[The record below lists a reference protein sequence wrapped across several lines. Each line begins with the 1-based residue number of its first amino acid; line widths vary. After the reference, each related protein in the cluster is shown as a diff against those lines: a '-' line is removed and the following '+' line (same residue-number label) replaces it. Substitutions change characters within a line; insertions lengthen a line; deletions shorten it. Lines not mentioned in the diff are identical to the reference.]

1 MKVLLTTPVAHTR
14 YDYIRHILTPGI
26 KLPISSYFPS
36 LALDSI
42 KASLEEDNEVTL
54 LHPKRFRDI
63 RKRLGG
69 VDLVGISSTTGDYA
83 DALETASRVK
93 QVAPETR
100 VVMGGPHVSVQDVE
114 TLETGNADV
123 VVRGEGEGI
132 MQKICSATPLE
143 EIEGITYRRNGKILR
158 NEPPRFPPDLVG
170 LPFPKSMGSA
180 RLLGVKREFGLVV
193 SSRGCPHRCSF
204 CMTSSLQGHTWR
216 ARPVENM
223 VRELE
228 QFSQVRYLFFVDD
241 NFTLDPQRVEA
252 LCEIVRE
259 RRFSF
264 RWACMGRAD
273 SIVRHQ
279 NLLEKMFEAGL
290 IALFIGVE
298 SANPASLKEARKQ
311 QTRTTVQKAFEIIHA
326 YPIISVASI
335 MFGFDSDT
343 LETMDENIEFMID
356 LNPTAVQATVLTPFP
371 GTEVYA
377 QYAAEGRIL
386 TKDWSRYDLL
396 QCVFHP
402 RNCSPKQLENK
413 VSECR
418 RRFYG
423 SSRKRRQRARGFRL
437 MLSGRL

>member
-26 KLPISSYFPS
+26 RLPISSHFPS
-36 LALDSI
+36 LGLDAI
-42 KASLEEDNEVTL
+42 KASLEEDHEVTL
-54 LHPKRFRDI
+54 LYPKGFREI
-63 RKRLGG
+63 RRRLGG
-69 VDLVGISSTTGDYA
+69 MDLIGITSTTGDYA
-83 DALETASRVK
+83 DALETAEFLK
-93 QVAPETR
+93 QLAPATR
-100 VVMGGPHVSVQDVE
+100 VIMGGPHVSVRDVE
-114 TLETGNADV
+114 TLEAGHVDV

-132 MQKICSATPLE
+132 MQRICKATPLE
-143 EIEGITYRRNGKILR
+143 EIEGITYRRNGKIIR
-158 NEPPRFPPDLVG
+158 NESPRHPPDLLG
-170 LPFPKSMGSA
+170 MPFPRSMGCA

-204 CMTSSLQGHTWR
+204 CMTSSLQGHKWR
-216 ARPVENM
+216 ARPVEDL

-228 QFSQVRYLFFVDD
+228 QFSETRYVFFVDD
-241 NFTLDPQRVEA
+241 NFTLDPQRVET
-252 LCEIVRE
+252 LCEIIRD
-259 RRFSF
+259 RGFSF

-273 SIVRHQ
+273 SIVGNE
-279 NLLEKMFEAGL
+279 NLLEKMFRAGL

-298 SANPASLKEARKQ
+298 SANPASLREARKQ
-311 QTRTTVQKAFEIIHA
+311 QTCKTIQQAFEVINE
-326 YPIISVASI
+326 YPVISVASI

-343 LETMDENIEFMID
+343 LDTMDENIEFLID

-371 GTEVYA
+371 GTEVFS

-396 QCVFHP
+396 QCVFQP
-402 RNCSPKQLENK
+402 RHCSPKQLEKK

-437 MLSGRL
+437 MLAGRL

>member
-69 VDLVGISSTTGDYA
+69 VDLVGITSTTGDYA
-83 DALETASRVK
+83 DALGTARRVK

-114 TLETGNADV
+114 TLEAGNADV

-132 MQKICSATPLE
+132 MRSICKDTPLE
-143 EIEGITYRRNGKILR
+143 EIEGITYRRNGKIFR
-158 NEPPRFPPDLVG
+158 NEPPRSRPDLVG

-216 ARPVENM
+216 ARPVESM
-223 VRELE
+223 VAELE
-228 QFSQVRYLFFVDD
+228 QFSGVRYVFFVDD

-252 LCEIVRE
+252 LCGIIKE
-259 RRFSF
+259 RGFPF

-273 SIVRHQ
+273 SIVRHE
-279 NLLEKMFEAGL
+279 NLLEKMFKAGL

-298 SANPASLKEARKQ
+298 SANPASLREAHKQ
-311 QTRTTVQKAFEIIHA
+311 QTRTTIQQAFEIIHA

-343 LETMDENIEFMID
+343 LDTMDENIEFVID
-356 LNPTAVQATVLTPFP
+356 LNPTALQATVLTPFP
-371 GTEVYA
+371 GTEVYE

-423 SSRKRRQRARGFRL
+423 SSRKRRQRVRGFRL
-437 MLSGRL
+437 MLAGRL